1 MRRGIWVVVGAVVA
15 AVAIAVAVV
24 GLALGGSE
32 SGTIS
37 VEDYEIGVVKAHD
50 RTDFALGRLSKAQ
63 SLEELLERMDEAAAA
78 IDGAAGDLEDEGSP
92 DAFEDETAELVR
104 ELHSLAEDVQGTADQ
119 ARVPGFEDI
128 LLGAAGL
135 DFESW
140 DKVNAILAE
149 LRRQGIA
156 VQPLSRHTT
165 T

>member
-32 SGTIS
+32 GTTS
-37 VEDYEIGVVKAHD
+37 VEEYEVVVVNTRD
-50 RTDFALGRLSKAQ
+50 RTDFALGRLSRAQ

-78 IDGAAGDLEDEGSP
+78 IDGAAGNLDDDGAP
-92 DAFEDETAELVR
+92 DAFEDENEDLVR

-119 ARVPGFEDI
+119 ARVPGFEDL
-128 LLGAAGL
+128 LLGAGGL

-140 DKVNAILAE
+140 DKVNAIFAK

-165 T
+165 A